1 LAGWPVEWQTNT
13 KRISERWIIIR
24 RLRLKDSLNPMVV
37 ITFDDVASQNSR
49 EWTEVGY
56 VYIVIVDLP
65 FSSLGR
71 PLLD

>member
-1 LAGWPVEWQTNT
+1 
-13 KRISERWIIIR
+13 
-24 RLRLKDSLNPMVV
+24 LKDSLNPMVV

-49 EWTEVGY
+49 EWTEAGY